1 MPAPPAGGRSGSRR
15 RGAPVPSRAMSD
27 TPGGGEPAP
36 DAPYDLR
43 QLAGVLWRG
52 RWLIVTVTAAGTAL
66 VLIYLVLSLILP
78 DDRNPLPNVYR
89 AEALL
94 LVPRETDAPGL
105 TTELS
110 GLLNRSS
117 LSGLLPGQ
125 VNNMRLA
132 ITLLNGNTIVD
143 AIAQEFDLAER
154 YRIKRNVRGWVR
166 NRFLAKAAFEQ
177 DFSARTLRVSYRSTD
192 PEFAARVVNRMV
204 ALLHER
210 FGDLGGDRS
219 RDRLKL
225 IADRHREV
233 EAQIADYAERIREF
247 QERHGVLNVNDLAR
261 EYVRRIADLNNSL
274 LLTEVEIE
282 TYGEVAPDNDAA
294 LLVLREERDNLRELI
309 DEMESGYREY
319 DGGQLPAQREL
330 PALAQEFARLRLEQE
345 VRIEVFKLL
354 SREHELAKL
363 QVTGQEPAFQVLEE
377 AEVPDLRVGPQRRRI
392 LTAAFF
398 ASLAAGLL
406 AVLFLNTIRGRS
418 GR

>member
-1 MPAPPAGGRSGSRR
+1 
-15 RGAPVPSRAMSD
+15 MSD

-43 QLAGVLWRG
+43 HLAGVLWRG

-94 LVPRETDAPGL
+94 LVPREGSSTFDA
-105 TTELS
+105 ELS
-110 GLLNRSS
+110 GLINRSS
-117 LSGLLPGQ
+117 LSGLLPGA
-125 VNNMRLA
+125 VSNMRLA
-132 ITLLNGNTIVD
+132 ITLLNGRTTVD
-143 AIAQEFDLAER
+143 AIAKEFNLAER
-154 YRIKRNVRGWVR
+154 YRITQDVRGRVR

-204 ALLHER
+204 ALLDER
-210 FGDLGGDRS
+210 FDALDTDRS
-219 RDRLKL
+219 QTNLDL
-225 IADRHREV
+225 IADRHKEV
-233 EAQIADYAERIREF
+233 EGQIAAYAERIREF
-247 QERHGVLNVNDLAR
+247 QERHGVLDVNDLAR
-261 EYVRRIADLNNSL
+261 EYVRRIAELNTSL

-282 TYGEVAPDNDAA
+282 TYGEVAPDDDAA

-309 DEMESGYREY
+309 DEMESGYRDY
-319 DGGQLPAQREL
+319 DGGELPAQREL
-330 PALAQEFARLRLEQE
+330 PALAQEYSRLRLEQT

-363 QVTGQEPAFQVLEE
+363 QVKGQEPAFQVLEP
-377 AEVPDLRVGPQRRRI
+377 AEVPDLRVGPKRRRI
-392 LTAAFF
+392 LLTAFF
-398 ASLAAGLL
+398 ASLGAGLL
-406 AVLFLNTIRGRS
+406 AVLFLNTISGRS
-418 GR
+418 GRRSDRGDGR